1 MRLNL
6 EPYLDKKKKVSE
18 IEKQFIRN
26 DDNEI
31 IKKIRPIN
39 SNSISKIPSNN
50 LSNFIDDLNQKA
62 NKILN
67 SSIINN
73 KFEERIFKKQKIKL
87 NKEKQNS
94 KNSKNFLNPSNSLYI
109 KREKALMLKSIK
121 RNISD
126 YKNERKQKFINLKE
140 KNKKFRK
147 RYKSCSQIQFE
158 NYYKPMNEQ
167 RVNDFSRI
175 LKKCMSDII
184 IRKENFKLPQIKL
197 NINDVYSRL
206 YHNEVFLKKI
216 KQKNMNLNPKK
227 NDNKIKNKNNNL
239 NKSFDENENK
249 NIYYNFRNFQVK
261 NIIQNSNGKE
271 FTIKITPEIK
281 KKCLF
286 NYSGD
291 PKKNIIN
298 DNINNNIRNIK

>member
-184 IRKENFKLPQIKL
+184 IRKANFKLPQIKL

-227 NDNKIKNKNNNL
+227 K
-239 NKSFDENENK
+239 
-249 NIYYNFRNFQVK
+249 
-261 NIIQNSNGKE
+261 
-271 FTIKITPEIK
+271 
-281 KKCLF
+281 
-286 NYSGD
+286 
-291 PKKNIIN
+291 
-298 DNINNNIRNIK
+298 